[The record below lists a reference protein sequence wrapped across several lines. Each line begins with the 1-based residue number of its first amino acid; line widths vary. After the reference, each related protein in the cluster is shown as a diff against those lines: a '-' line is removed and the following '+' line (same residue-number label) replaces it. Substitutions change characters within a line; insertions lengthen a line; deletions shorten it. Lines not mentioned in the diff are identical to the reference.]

1 MEAPDDEFPDNDMQR
16 PFFFFQRSRVSDSR
30 PGTTNVIKSQVLIKA
45 HCFCYNVGPGFRNAK
60 IASLLGDILGRYD
73 QGFTVSERWINSCK
87 ATSTNH

>member
-16 PFFFFQRSRVSDSR
+16 PSFFFQRSRVSDSR
-30 PGTTNVIKSQVLIKA
+30 PGTTNVIKSQVLIK
-45 HCFCYNVGPGFRNAK
+45 GFRNAK